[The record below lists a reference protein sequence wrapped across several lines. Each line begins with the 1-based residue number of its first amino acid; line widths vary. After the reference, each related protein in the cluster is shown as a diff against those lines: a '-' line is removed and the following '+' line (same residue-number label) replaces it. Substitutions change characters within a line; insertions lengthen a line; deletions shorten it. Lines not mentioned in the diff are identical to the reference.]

1 MQWRFDRRETI
12 QIAKAWID
20 LLLQRLAVK
29 IKTPVLE
36 VHIPIEIRRSLVLL
50 AISMLAVGC
59 EPKDVRPGFW
69 LGGEDVSSRVEDWQF
84 TDQIDEV
91 FIQTRSWYDIPH
103 STTIWCAHVADEL
116 YIGSYGEDKKL
127 WEINVLRDNRARIR
141 ISGKIYDVTVTKLDD
156 ATQRHVVGMAYQR
169 KYDMAQIFGDE
180 IPRWSF
186 YRVEQDANEKPST

>member
-1 MQWRFDRRETI
+1 MQWRFDRCETI

-29 IKTPVLE
+29 IKTPVLK
-36 VHIPIEIRRSLVLL
+36 VHIPIEIRRPLVLL
-50 AISMLAVGC
+50 AISVLAVGC

-91 FIQTRSWYDIPH
+91 FIQTRSWYGIPH

-127 WEINVLRDNRARIR
+127 WEIKR
-141 ISGKIYDVTVTKLDD
+141 DD
-156 ATQRHVVGMAYQR
+156 ATQRDVVGMAYQR
-169 KYDMAQIFGDE
+169 KYDMAQIFGEE
-180 IPRWSF
+180 IPPWSF

>member
-1 MQWRFDRRETI
+1 MDRFVATTISREDQNT
-12 QIAKAWID
+12 
-20 LLLQRLAVK
+20 
-29 IKTPVLE
+29 VLE

-50 AISMLAVGC
+50 AISVLAMGC

-91 FIQTRSWYDIPH
+91 FIQTRSWYGMPH

-116 YIGSYGEDKKL
+116 YIGSYGEDKKR
-127 WEINVLRDNRARIR
+127 WEINVLRDNRARVR
-141 ISGKIYDVTVTKLDD
+141 INGKIYDVTVTKLDD
-156 ATQRHVVGMAYQR
+156 ATQHHVVVMAYQR
-169 KYDMAQIFGDE
+169 KYDMAQVFGEE

-186 YRVEQDANEKPST
+186 YRVDQDADEKPST

>member
-1 MQWRFDRRETI
+1 MQWGFDRCETI

-29 IKTPVLE
+29 IKTPVLK
-36 VHIPIEIRRSLVLL
+36 VHIPIEIRRPLVLL
-50 AISMLAVGC
+50 AISVLAVGC

-91 FIQTRSWYDIPH
+91 FIQTRPWYGIPH
-103 STTIWCAHVADEL
+103 STTIWCAHVVDEL

-127 WEINVLRDNRARIR
+127 WEINILRDNHARIR
-141 ISGKIYDVTVTKLDD
+141 IGGKIYDVTVTKLDD
-156 ATQRHVVGMAYQR
+156 ATQRDVVGMAYQR
-169 KYDMAQIFGDE
+169 KYDMAQIFGEE
-180 IPRWSF
+180 IPPWSF

>member
-69 LGGEDVSSRVEDWQF
+69 LGGEDVSSRVEDWQY

-91 FIQTRSWYDIPH
+91 FIQSKSGYVFEYDYTNNKVLAYQGDNANAAAAPLIE
-103 STTIWCAHVADEL
+103 VADL
-116 YIGSYGEDKKL
+116 TDLATLTGVRIMVIG
-127 WEINVLRDNRARIR
+127 RI
-141 ISGKIYDVTVTKLDD
+141 
-156 ATQRHVVGMAYQR
+156 
-169 KYDMAQIFGDE
+169 
-180 IPRWSF
+180 
-186 YRVEQDANEKPST
+186 